1 MHQTLFSCSTN
12 HLFTKKGCRP
22 VIFATFLL
30 LVYTNPAVAW
40 TARTAE
46 SMLSRKNQSI
56 GTKTYKGQ
64 TTGTNRNTE
73 KLVSDDSEKQRP
85 LKLNTSTTRKSPHN
99 SSPHTFPVKRKHST
113 NGSYQSTYGGVRHIV
128 NGVKLEIHS
137 CKYVPE
143 YKSVTCDFKATNLE
157 PDIEAVMYCYTGT
170 VAVDEQGNT
179 LQCAHVW
186 LGSNHSWNYAHG
198 KLIKGTPVRGMIR
211 LETKRAPKKLRALK
225 VSMALNGATESALM
239 KNIPVR

>member
-1 MHQTLFSCSTN
+1 MHQAFCTCSTRYW
-12 HLFTKKGCRP
+12 FTKNCCRP
-22 VIFATFLL
+22 VIFITFLL
-30 LVYTNPAVAW
+30 LVYTSQAAAR
-40 TARTAE
+40 TSRTAE

-56 GTKTYKGQ
+56 GTQTYQGKAA
-64 TTGTNRNTE
+64 GTNRDTE
-73 KLVSDDSEKQRP
+73 KLVSDEAEKQR
-85 LKLNTSTTRKSPHN
+85 LDTNTPIKSPHN
-99 SSPHTFPVKRKHST
+99 SSSHKSPAKRKHST
-113 NGSYQSTYGGVRHIV
+113 NTPYQSTNSRARHIV

-143 YKSVTCDFKATNLE
+143 YKSVTCEFKATNLE

-170 VAVDEQGNT
+170 AAVDEQGNT

-211 LETKRAPKKLRALK
+211 LETKQAPKKLKALK